1 MRGQEKL
8 PRDMYDPNS
17 SHSGNLPSA
26 SCCERSSIE
35 EILGISFTEENHVR
49 LLRSGKEIFEA
60 IFNSVKDA
68 RQIICI
74 EFYIFKN
81 DDTGRRLA
89 ELLKDKVRQGVQVY
103 ILYDHFGSF
112 STPVKFWLSLK
123 KAGISLRVSHPI
135 KWSAPHQHLHRD
147 HKKLLIIDGEK
158 AFTGGFN
165 IGDEYHGYL
174 RKRKEAWRDTGIY
187 LEGTIAATLLE
198 IFKKSWS
205 AWKGK
210 TIEWEKPPYPLKNGV
225 SVIPI
230 FTSSAKGR
238 KKLRKLFFYS
248 ISNAKDTILLTN
260 AYFTPSRRM
269 LTVLEDAVKRGVKI
283 KLLLPGKSDFL
294 PVFYASRAFYNKLL
308 SIGAE
313 IYVYQDRILHA
324 KSAVF
329 DSCWSIIGSANLDF
343 QSLRRNDESNVGIFD
358 NDFARQMT
366 ETFTE
371 DLNHSIKISKEA
383 WPKRPFYEKV
393 LEKFFVMFRKRL

>member
-1 MRGQEKL
+1 MKEQEKL

-17 SHSGNLPSA
+17 SHSDNLPSA

-35 EILGISFTEENHVR
+35 EILGLPFTEENYVR

-60 IFNSVKDA
+60 IFNAIKDA

-74 EFYIFKN
+74 EFYIIKN
-81 DDTGRRLA
+81 DDTGIRLA
-89 ELLKDKVRQGVQVY
+89 ELLKEKVKEGVRVY

-112 STPVKFWLSLK
+112 STPVKFWLSLQ

-135 KWSAPHQHLHRD
+135 KWSAPHQQINRD

-187 LEGTIAATLLE
+187 LEGPIAATLLE

-210 TIEWEKPPYPLKNGV
+210 SIEWEKAPEPLKNGV

-248 ISNAKDTILLTN
+248 ISNAKETILLTN
-260 AYFTPSRRM
+260 AYFTPSKRM
-269 LTVLEDAVKRGVKI
+269 MTVLEDAVKRGVKI
-283 KLLLPGKSDFL
+283 KLLLPGKGDFL
-294 PVFYASRAFYNKLL
+294 PVFYASRASYNKLL

-329 DSCWSIIGSANLDF
+329 DSCWSVIGSANLDF
-343 QSLRRNDESNVGIFD
+343 QSLRRNDESNVGIFN

-366 ETFTE
+366 ETFME
-371 DLNHSIKISKEA
+371 DLTHSIEISKEA

-393 LEKFFVMFRKRL
+393 LEKFFVIFRKRF